1 MTDNNTTSMELEQMR
16 QQMQELKTVLHE
28 QRIVNEQVMR
38 RAMKSDYRG
47 LRSDLWVSI
56 VMVIVIVPFAWLRMP
71 LFGMPTWFTITT
83 IVFFLVAMGAS
94 LFSLHR
100 YASDDLLTGNL
111 TTVAGKM
118 VAYRRFNNR
127 WLCFS
132 IPFLVF
138 WMVCFFYFLAIHME
152 VSYFRETVT
161 GGIIGAIVGIMLG
174 TMQYKRFKRQV
185 ARILQ
190 QIEEVNNKNE

>member
-1 MTDNNTTSMELEQMR
+1 MELEQMR
-16 QQMQELKTVLHE
+16 QQMQELKTVLRE

-47 LRSDLWVSI
+47 LRSDLWGSI
-56 VMVIVIVPFAWLRMP
+56 VMVIVCVPFAWLSLPR
-71 LFGMPTWFTITT
+71 FGMPTWFTIIT

-94 LFSLHR
+94 VFSIHR
-100 YASDDLLTGNL
+100 YASDDLQTGNL
-111 TTVAGKM
+111 TAVAEKM

-138 WMVCFFYFLAIHME
+138 WMICFFYFLALHME
-152 VSYFRETVT
+152 VAYIRGTIT
-161 GGIIGAIVGIMLG
+161 GGIIGAVVGIILSA
-174 TMQYKRFKRQV
+174 MQYRKFRRQV

-190 QIEEVNNKNE
+190 QIEEVKKQQK

>member
-71 LFGMPTWFTITT
+71 LFGMPTWFTIIT

-100 YASDDLLTGNL
+100 YTSDDLLIGNL

-152 VSYFRETVT
+152 VAYFRETVT